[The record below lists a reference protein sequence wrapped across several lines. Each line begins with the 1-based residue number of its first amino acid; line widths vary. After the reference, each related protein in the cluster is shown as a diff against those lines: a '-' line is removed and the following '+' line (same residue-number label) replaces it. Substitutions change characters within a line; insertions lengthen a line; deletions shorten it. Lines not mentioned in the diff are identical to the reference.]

1 MLSINK
7 LRKRNISSSNTNNS
21 DDIHS
26 QYIEDYQLYFDNAL
40 NKTKYKDYYDEK
52 LLGECILLD
61 VSTSNL
67 INGDEKYLTT
77 LPNDN
82 LFIGQILEL
91 SFQDNDIEHWLLTD
105 KEHLAILSHKKF
117 KVRPCNYILKWMY
130 KGVLYK
136 IPCIVSNQTKYTLGV
151 STQVAGISEGSSR
164 YQILMSFNYI
174 SKVIDEGQRFIFN
187 NNAWKTTQVD
197 FISDKGLL
205 SILLGQDSIN
215 TEIDN
220 TDLEVAGYYANKHTY
235 TYNIPTSFEV
245 SKDNAY
251 QLLYSIKDEIGKDFD
266 YSLVTAT
273 TTTNNTLVN
282 ITNNKGII
290 TIKGIGIG
298 TGSIKLS
305 VPIGETTKDFNI
317 NFEVKAIVPDKITYD
332 PDFSQGTM
340 IKQYVT
346 DVVTISRFKN
356 GIQDNTLKINYSF
369 DTNTQTLINSKK
381 IIITKVSDSSFTI
394 KNALVTVKTIIYVT
408 VNDVDTGTK
417 VLDNFPLTLI
427 NGI

>member
-7 LRKRNISSSNTNNS
+7 LRKRNLGSNINNS

-26 QYIEDYQLYFDNAL
+26 QYVEDYQLYFDNAL
-40 NKTKYKDYYDEK
+40 NKTKYKDYYEEK
-52 LLGECILLD
+52 LIGECILLD
-61 VSTSNL
+61 VSTSNA

-82 LFIGQILEL
+82 LSIGQILEL

-136 IPCIVSNQTKYTLGV
+136 MPVIVSNQTKYTLGV
-151 STQVAGISEGSSR
+151 STQVAGISEGASR
-164 YQILMSFNYI
+164 YQILTSYNDF

-197 FISDKGLL
+197 FISEKGLL

-251 QLLYSIKDEIGKDFD
+251 QLLFSIKDETGKDFD

-273 TTTNNTLVN
+273 TTNNTLVS
-282 ITNNKGII
+282 ITNNKGVI

-298 TGSIKLS
+298 TGNIKLS
-305 VPIGETTKDFNI
+305 VPIGEITKDFDI
-317 NFEVKAIVPDKITYD
+317 SFEVKAIVADKITYD

-346 DVVTISRFKN
+346 SILTVTKYLN
-356 GIQDNTLKINYSF
+356 GIKDLTVPKISYSF
-369 DTNTQTLINSKK
+369 DTLGQTLIANKK
-381 IIITKVSDSSFTI
+381 IIVSQTGDNLLSI
-394 KNALVTVKTIIYVT
+394 KNALINTTTIVHLS
-408 VNDVDTGTK
+408 VVDSVSGEK
-417 VLDNFPLTLI
+417 ILDNEPITFI
-427 NGI
+427 KGI

>member
-1 MLSINK
+1 MVSINK
-7 LRKRNISSSNTNNS
+7 LRKRNLSSNTNNS
-21 DDIHS
+21 DDIYS

-82 LFIGQILEL
+82 LCIGEILEL

-164 YQILMSFNYI
+164 YQILMSFNSI

-245 SKDNAY
+245 SKDNTY
-251 QLLYSIKDEIGKDFD
+251 QLLYSIKDETGKDFD
-266 YSLVTAT
+266 YSLISV

-290 TIKGIGIG
+290 TIKGVGIG

-305 VPIGETTKDFNI
+305 IPIGETTKDFDI
-317 NFEVKAIVPDKITYD
+317 NFEVKAVVADKITYEIN
-332 PDFSQGTM
+332 FSQGTS

-346 DVVTISRFKN
+346 SILTVTKYLN
-356 GIQDNTLKINYSF
+356 GIKDSVPKISYSF
-369 DTNTQTLINSKK
+369 DTLGQTLIANKK
-381 IIITKVSDSSFTI
+381 IIVTQTGDNLLSI
-394 KNALVTVKTIIYVT
+394 KNALINTTNVVYLSVIDSVSGEKI
-408 VNDVDTGTK
+408 
-417 VLDNFPLTLI
+417 LDNEPITFI
-427 NGI
+427 KGI